1 MTQKS
6 ESPASEQFAV
16 SSQEPGDILV
26 VDDNPANLIAIQA
39 ALGDFEGRV
48 VRAQSGT
55 EALGL
60 LLERD
65 FALILL
71 DVKMPSMDGFE
82 TARMIRSRKRSRHTP
97 IIFIT
102 AHGRDD
108 QDILAAYQLGA
119 VDFLFKP
126 LVAEVLRAKV
136 SVFVELQRRS
146 TEISLQAELLREAE
160 RREHG
165 RALEEE
171 RRRWEAESLRR
182 QMDELEAADR
192 RKDEFLAFLGH
203 ELRNP
208 LTPIVAGLELVG
220 QRLGILHPSDAALL
234 ATCRTMQR
242 QARHLTRLVDD
253 LLDISRINSGK
264 IELRSGLIT
273 IQDVIDQA
281 ITTSRPMI
289 DERLHHL
296 TVEVPADPLAVRGD
310 SVRLI
315 QAVANLL
322 NNAARYTD
330 PGGRIRVQ
338 CMERDDFVE
347 IHVVDNGRGIA
358 PEFLSRIFDMFV
370 QERDSTAGGLG
381 LGLSLAARLI
391 TMHRGTLTAHSEGP
405 GRGSEFVVRL
415 PIEHEVGQSDAVV
428 PSTRP
433 PPPGAQKA
441 LVIALVDD
449 NPDIRDMMQQLFSMW
464 GHEVQAA
471 AGGEAGVDLILR
483 LKPNVAFVDIGLP
496 DVDGYTVATR
506 VRSALGSNPLRLIAM
521 TGFGRDSDR
530 KRAHQAG
537 FDLHL
542 PKPADIDSLKRALV
556 FEEA

>member
-1 MTQKS
+1 MASKQA
-6 ESPASEQFAV
+6 SPSPDELPEV
-16 SSQEPGDILV
+16 EPTAGDILV
-26 VDDNPANLIAIQA
+26 VDDNAANLVAIQA
-39 ALGDFEGRV
+39 ALGDFEGGV

-97 IIFIT
+97 IIFVT

-119 VDFLFKP
+119 VDFMFKP
-126 LVAEVLRAKV
+126 LAAEVLRAKV

-146 TEISLQAELLREAE
+146 TEIALQADLLREAE
-160 RREHG
+160 RREHV
-165 RALEEE
+165 RSLDEE
-171 RRRWEAESLRR
+171 RRRWEADSLRR
-182 QMDELEAADR
+182 QMEELESADR

-208 LTPIVAGLELVG
+208 LTPIVAGLELVR
-220 QRLGILHPSDAALL
+220 QKLSMSPDADASLI
-234 ATCRTMQR
+234 ANTKTMQR

-264 IELRSGLIT
+264 IELRSALTT
-273 IQDVIDQA
+273 IQDVVEQA
-281 ITTSRPMI
+281 VTTSRPLI
-289 DERLHHL
+289 DERKHELVL
-296 TVEVPADPLAVRGD
+296 EMPRDPLIVRGD
-310 SVRLI
+310 GVRLI

-322 NNAARYTD
+322 NNAARYTE
-330 PGGRIRVQ
+330 PGGKIRVQ
-338 CMERDDFVE
+338 ALQQNGMAE
-347 IHVVDNGRGIA
+347 IHVFDNGSGIA
-358 PEFLSRIFDMFV
+358 PEFLPRIFEMFV

-381 LGLSLAARLI
+381 LGLSLASRLI
-391 TMHRGTLTAHSEGP
+391 GMHGGTIGAFSEGP
-405 GRGSEFVVRL
+405 GHGSEFVVKVPL
-415 PIEHEVGQSDAVV
+415 DETADASDVV
-428 PSTRP
+428 VSTRP
-433 PPPGAQKA
+433 PPAMPRS

-449 NPDIRDMMQQLFSMW
+449 NPDVRDMMQQLLSLW
-464 GHEVQAA
+464 GHQVQAA
-471 AGGEAGVDLILR
+471 DRGEAGIELILR
-483 LKPNVAFVDIGLP
+483 LKPHVAFVDIGLP
-496 DVDGYTVATR
+496 DLDGYTVARR
-506 VRSALGSNPLRLIAM
+506 VRKDAGDSPIRLIAM

-530 KRAHQAG
+530 RKAQQAG

-542 PKPADIDSLKRALV
+542 PKPADIDALKKALA

>member
-1 MTQKS
+1 MTQKQVRTLPEQPS
-6 ESPASEQFAV
+6 EGELRGA
-16 SSQEPGDILV
+16 DILV
-26 VDDNPANLIAIQA
+26 VDDNAANLVAIQA
-39 ALGDFEGRV
+39 ALGDFTGGV

-60 LLERD
+60 LLDSD

-108 QDILAAYQLGA
+108 QDILAAYELGA
-119 VDFLFKP
+119 VDFMFKP

-146 TEISLQAELLREAE
+146 TELALQANLLREAE
-160 RREHG
+160 RREHEG
-165 RALEEE
+165 ALVEE
-171 RRRWEAESLRR
+171 RRRWEADSLRR
-182 QMDELEAADR
+182 QMEELEAADR

-208 LTPIVAGLELVG
+208 LTPIVAGLELV
-220 QRLGILHPSDAALL
+220 RAKLGPNAEQSLL
-234 ATCRTMQR
+234 ATTKTMQR

-264 IELRSGLIT
+264 IELRSGLT
-273 IQDVIDQA
+273 TVQDVVEQA
-281 ITTSRPMI
+281 ITTSRPLI
-289 DERLHHL
+289 DERRHELV
-296 TVEVPADPLAVRGD
+296 VEMPRQGLVVRGD
-310 SVRLI
+310 AVRLI

-330 PGGRIRVQ
+330 PGGRIRVSTV
-338 CMERDDFVE
+338 EHDGIAE
-347 IHVVDNGRGIA
+347 IHIVDNGHGIA
-358 PEFLSRIFDMFV
+358 RAFLPRIFEMFV

-381 LGLSLAARLI
+381 LGLSLASRLVG
-391 TMHRGTLTAHSEGP
+391 MHGGSISAFSEGP
-405 GRGSEFVVRL
+405 GAGSEFVVRI
-415 PIEHEVGQSDAVV
+415 PVEANVEPSDVV
-428 PSTRP
+428 SSTRP
-433 PPPGAQKA
+433 PPATPKS

-449 NPDIRDMMQQLFSMW
+449 NPDVRDMMQQLLSMW
-464 GHEVQAA
+464 GHQVQAA
-471 AGGEAGVDLILR
+471 DRGEAGIELILR
-483 LKPNVAFVDIGLP
+483 IKPQVAFVDIGLP
-496 DVDGYTVATR
+496 DLDGYAVAAR
-506 VRSALGSNPLRLIAM
+506 IRSEHVGSPIRLIAM

-542 PKPADIDSLKRALV
+542 PKPADIDSLKRALA
-556 FEEA
+556 FEET

>member
-1 MTQKS
+1 
-6 ESPASEQFAV
+6 
-16 SSQEPGDILV
+16 
-26 VDDNPANLIAIQA
+26 
-39 ALGDFEGRV
+39 
-48 VRAQSGT
+48 
-55 EALGL
+55 
-60 LLERD
+60 
-65 FALILL
+65 
-71 DVKMPSMDGFE
+71 MDGFE

-97 IIFIT
+97 IIFMT

-108 QDILAAYQLGA
+108 QDVLAAYQLGA

-126 LVAEVLRAKV
+126 LVAAVLRAKA

-146 TEISLQAELLREAE
+146 NEIALQAAMLRDAE
-160 RREHG
+160 RREHES
-165 RALEEE
+165 ALEEE
-171 RRRWEAESLRR
+171 RRRWEAASLRR
-182 QMDELEAADR
+182 QMDELEAADQ

-208 LTPIVAGLELVG
+208 LTPIVAGLELVR
-220 QRLGILHPSDAALL
+220 QKLGAVPEIDRGVL
-234 ATCRTMQR
+234 ATCKTMQR
-242 QARHLTRLVDD
+242 QAGHLTRLVDD

-273 IQDVIDQA
+273 IQEVIDQA
-281 ITTSRPMI
+281 ITTSRPLI
-289 DERLHHL
+289 DERSHHL
-296 TVEVPADPLAVRGD
+296 AVEVPPFSLFVRGD
-310 SVRLI
+310 GVRLI

-330 PGGRIRVQ
+330 PGGHLRVQ
-338 CMERDDFVE
+338 CVEKDDFAE
-347 IHVVDNGRGIA
+347 IHVIDDGHGIA
-358 PEFLSRIFDMFV
+358 PEFLSHIFEMFV

-381 LGLSLAARLI
+381 LGLALAARLI
-391 TMHRGTLTAHSEGP
+391 AMHQGTLTAFSEGP

-415 PIEHEVGQSDAVV
+415 PIERDVAESEIVRSSR
-428 PSTRP
+428 PSS
-433 PPPGAQKA
+433 PGLQKP

-449 NPDIRDMMQQLFSMW
+449 NPDIRDMMQQLFSLW

-471 AGGEAGVDLILR
+471 DRGEAGVDLIVR
-483 LKPNVAFVDIGLP
+483 LKPNIAFVDIGLP

-506 VRSALGSNPLRLIAM
+506 VRSALGTNALRLVAM

-530 KRAHQAG
+530 KRAQQAG

-542 PKPADIDSLKRALV
+542 PKPADIDSLKRALI